1 MMSYRSMNSSK
12 SMRIFSAVSS
22 LTLATCR
29 VGSKGVYLGTGAGV
43 SAGARGVS
51 AKLAASI
58 LEVRSCSELTK
69 SVESIVSSVCLV
81 RGRV

>member
-1 MMSYRSMNSSK
+1 MTYRSMNSSK

-69 SVESIVSSVCLV
+69 SVESIVLFVW
-81 RGRV
+81 